1 MKYLPL
7 KPAPTPARSPMLN
20 KADLLIYCLY
30 CLLGPPRR
38 VSRCKCGPAR
48 IGLYSRG
55 EDSPVLGYFWK
66 KLAEVLDALLEPFFL
81 WVRTWIKGLSWQGR
95 TVLLVLAGLMALA
108 FLYWKSLP
116 LVYQTAVAFAKVAT
130 NAPTQIPLDSS
141 IKYKKHPG
149 GSLRGCKPS

>member
-1 MKYLPL
+1 MRILC
-7 KPAPTPARSPMLN
+7 KPCLGCPRFD
-20 KADLLIYCLY
+20 KADLPIY
-30 CLLGPPRR
+30 CLLG
-38 VSRCKCGPAR
+38 SAPAR
-48 IGLYSRG
+48 IGLYSPG

-130 NAPTQIPLDSS
+130 NAPTQIPLNSS
-141 IKYKKHPG
+141 IKYKIRETSRRLAEG
-149 GSLRGCKPS
+149 AASRVE